1 LCGRSCVLSTGGT
14 SSAPLAME
22 RMKDEGLGNILTMME
37 SIRQA
42 ISLSGECLSLAVLS
56 ISAFMYW

>member
-1 LCGRSCVLSTGGT
+1 MLSTGGT

-22 RMKDEGLGNILTMME
+22 RMKDEGLGNILAMME

-56 ISAFMYW
+56 ISAFMY